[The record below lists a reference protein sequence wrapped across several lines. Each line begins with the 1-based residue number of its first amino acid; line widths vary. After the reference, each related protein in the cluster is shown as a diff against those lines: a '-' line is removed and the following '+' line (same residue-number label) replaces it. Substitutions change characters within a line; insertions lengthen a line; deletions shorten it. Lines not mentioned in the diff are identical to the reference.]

1 MPPSNTRL
9 KIGNAC
15 SMSYE
20 VVFSDSFQTSVKQ
33 LKKRYARVADDLKRA
48 VHALQADPTI
58 GNLIPDDY
66 GARKLRLPNSSA
78 QRGKSGGFRLIYYVQ
93 DDQRRA
99 LWLLL
104 LYSKS
109 DQENVSPSE
118 LRQLMGQLNE

>member
-1 MPPSNTRL
+1 
-9 KIGNAC
+9 
-15 SMSYE
+15 MSYE

-118 LRQLMGQLNE
+118 LRQLMGRLNE